1 YAAIYFDG
9 VYKSLDAG
17 KTWARL
23 NGTGSNLFPTQNV
36 GRIAFAMAPSNSSTI
51 YAGVQSTLD
60 FRLLGLYKTTD
71 GGAHWIKL
79 ANAPNYCDQQCWY
92 DQAIAV
98 QPNNPN
104 VVFAGGAFG
113 GGTANIYRSTDGG
126 AHWSNVTEGA
136 NGFFLHADLHA
147 LAFSA

>member
-1 YAAIYFDG
+1 MGGLLRSKVGRSSSRAECPIITRVESIFILCACRETTWITDGNIAYAAIYFDG

-60 FRLLGLYKTTD
+60 FRLL
-71 GGAHWIKL
+71 
-79 ANAPNYCDQQCWY
+79 
-92 DQAIAV
+92 
-98 QPNNPN
+98 
-104 VVFAGGAFG
+104 
-113 GGTANIYRSTDGG
+113 
-126 AHWSNVTEGA
+126 
-136 NGFFLHADLHA
+136 
-147 LAFSA
+147 